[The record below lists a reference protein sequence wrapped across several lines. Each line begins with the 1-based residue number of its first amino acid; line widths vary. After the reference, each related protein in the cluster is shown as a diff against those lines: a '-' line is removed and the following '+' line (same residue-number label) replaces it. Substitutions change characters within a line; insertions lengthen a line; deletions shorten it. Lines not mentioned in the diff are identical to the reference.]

1 MTISAE
7 AERPLAHR
15 RIRALLAADTSGAL
29 DAGDWAGSAAGGV
42 AGAGGGGVA
51 ATGAGRRRRLRLR
64 LRRAQLAAATRT
76 GCWP

>member
-29 DAGDWAGSAAGGV
+29 DAGDWAGSVAGGV
-42 AGAGGGGVA
+42 AGAGGGGGVA

-64 LRRAQLAAATRT
+64 RAQLAAATRT